1 MTLPLL
7 LCALI
12 ALTSGL
18 HFGRRFA
25 QAHAAG
31 GNLALPAL
39 AHGVIVTPLM
49 ILTVVLDPTT
59 AGLLWMAV
67 ATTAL
72 GGLTFGALRPV
83 REVTPAVVLAPQRL
97 ADTPHPAQH
106 PAQPGAQ
113 HVVQPGAQHA
123 AQHSAA

>member
-31 GNLALPAL
+31 GALALPAL

-49 ILTVVLDPTT
+49 IMTVLLDPTA
-59 AGLLWMAV
+59 AGLLWMTV
-67 ATTAL
+67 ATAAL
-72 GGLTFGALRPV
+72 GGLAVGALRPI
-83 REVTPAVVLAPQRL
+83 REVVPAVVLAPQRL
-97 ADTPHPAQH
+97 TDTPAQH
-106 PAQPGAQ
+106 PAQPSA
-113 HVVQPGAQHA
+113 HN